1 MPYSKETY
9 QAAERE
15 LKERRNRALA
25 EREQRHSEAV
35 ARIPEIL
42 ELENTMAKAGLDS
55 IKAIGMNTEDAT
67 ACIQRLAAINLQAQ
81 IQRRNLLTENGF
93 PPDWLDD
100 RYT

>member
-35 ARIPEIL
+35 AKIPEIL

-55 IKAIGMNTEDAT
+55 IKAIGMNTEDAIEYVYD
-67 ACIQRLAAINLQAQ
+67 AHVMSKKEFAAKYF
-81 IQRRNLLTENGF
+81 G
-93 PPDWLDD
+93 
-100 RYT
+100 